1 MSTTATMPF
10 YRVNN
15 AFRDSGDTALRFVFL
30 ENKHRKQSA
39 NYEERM
45 EDIGGRI
52 SPTWAI
58 LSIVGLLAA
67 IGFGVFE
74 AYNAQGAIAGVVDP
88 MGSGVISHEI
98 LMAIGVSIAILG
110 MIFGHLIY
118 EGLSEGFDT
127 DSHTGEKSPNSKIWL
142 SVVGF
147 VGALVYVGYQYVL
160 VNSAI
165 KGAEI
170 DQENGLTYMPYVV
183 VGIAVLELLVGAFIL
198 HMAFSYLMLFASGL
212 LLTSTV
218 RRLNSASKATN
229 NNYRQYMN
237 FLDAYN
243 RGNPSQPLEREGNG
257 NIRRAIAHYS
267 GIDLPAVNT
276 TSPAPAQQVVE
287 QTYTQPTPVIPEIQP
302 ANTRVSNQNDATK
315 EVEDFM
321 NDTTDQ
327 DLTA

>member
-1 MSTTATMPF
+1 MNVKSTMPF

-15 AFRDSGDTALRFVFL
+15 MFRDSGDSALRFVFL
-30 ENKHRKQSA
+30 KEKHKKKNGS
-39 NYEERM
+39 YEERM
-45 EDIGGRI
+45 EDIGGRV

-67 IGFGVFE
+67 IGFGIFE
-74 AYNAQGAIAGVVDP
+74 AYNAQGAIAGIVDP
-88 MGSGVISHEI
+88 MGSGVISPEI

-118 EGLSEGFDT
+118 EGLSEGFDI
-127 DSHTGEKSPNSKIWL
+127 DPHTGEKSHNSKLWL
-142 SVVGF
+142 GVIGF
-147 VGALVYVGYQYVL
+147 AGALVYVGYQYVL

-170 DQENGLTYMPYVV
+170 GNENGLVYMPYVV

-198 HMAFSYLMLFASGL
+198 HKAFSYLLLFSSGL
-212 LLTSTV
+212 MLASTI
-218 RRLNSASKATN
+218 RRINSAAKTTN

-237 FLDAYN
+237 FLDVYN
-243 RGNPSQPLEREGNG
+243 RENPSQPMEREGNG
-257 NIRRAIAHYS
+257 NIRKAIAYYS
-267 GIDLPAVNT
+267 GIDLSDGSS
-276 TSPAPAQQVVE
+276 TSTAPEQQVVV
-287 QTYTQPTPVIPEIQP
+287 QANTQPAPVRADMHPSNNRIP
-302 ANTRVSNQNDATK
+302 NQNDATK
-315 EVEDFM
+315 AVEDFM

>member
-1 MSTTATMPF
+1 MPF

-15 AFRDSGDTALRFVFL
+15 AFRDSGDSALRFVFL
-30 ENKHRKQSA
+30 KEKLKKQ
-39 NYEERM
+39 NDTYEARM
-45 EDIGGRI
+45 EDIGGRV

-67 IGFGVFE
+67 IGFGIFE
-74 AYNAQGAIAGVVDP
+74 AYNAQGAIAGIVDP
-88 MGSGVISHEI
+88 MGSGVISPEI

-118 EGLSEGFDT
+118 EGLSEGFDI
-127 DSHTGEKSPNSKIWL
+127 DPYTGEKSHNSKLWRGVI
-142 SVVGF
+142 GF
-147 VGALVYVGYQYVL
+147 AGALVYVGYQYVL

-170 DQENGLTYMPYVV
+170 GNENGLVYMPYVV

-198 HMAFSYLMLFASGL
+198 HKAFSYLLLFSSGL
-212 LLTSTV
+212 VLASTI
-218 RRLNSASKATN
+218 RRINSAAKTTN
-229 NNYRQYMN
+229 NSYRQYMN
-237 FLDAYN
+237 YLDVYN
-243 RGNPSQPLEREGNG
+243 RENPSQLLEREGNG

-267 GIDLPAVNT
+267 GIDLPDENSV
-276 TSPAPAQQVVE
+276 SPVPTQQVVE
-287 QTYTQPTPVIPEIQP
+287 QPNAQPVPAITDIQP
-302 ANTRVSNQNDATK
+302 SINRTSNQNDDATK
-315 EVEDFM
+315 VVEDFM

>member
-1 MSTTATMPF
+1 MSTTATMPY

-15 AFRDSGDTALRFVFL
+15 MFRDSGDTAFGFVIL
-30 ENKHRKQSA
+30 ENKHKKQSA

-45 EDIGGRI
+45 KDIGGRI

-58 LSIVGLLAA
+58 LSFVGLLAA

-74 AYNAQGAIAGVVDP
+74 AYNAQGAIAGIVDP
-88 MGSGVISHEI
+88 MGSGVIRPEI
-98 LMAIGVSIAILG
+98 LMVIGASMAILG

-127 DSHTGEKSPNSKIWL
+127 DLHTGEKSLNSKIWL

-147 VGALVYVGYQYVL
+147 IGAIVYVGYQYVL

-165 KGAEI
+165 KGADI
-170 DQENGLTYMPYVV
+170 GKENGLTYMPYVV
-183 VGIAVLELLVGAFIL
+183 VGIAVLELLIGAFVL
-198 HMAFSYLMLFASGL
+198 HRAFSYLILFATGL
-212 LLTSTV
+212 LLASTG
-218 RRLNSASKATN
+218 RRINSAARATN
-229 NNYRQYMN
+229 DNYRKYMN

-243 RGNPSQPLEREGNG
+243 RENPSQPMEREGNG

-267 GIDLPAVNT
+267 GMDLHHD
-276 TSPAPAQQVVE
+276 TSPSTSPAQQVAE
-287 QTYTQPTPVIPEIQP
+287 QTNSQPTP
-302 ANTRVSNQNDATK
+302 ANAEEKPINNKVSNQNDATK
-315 EVEDFM
+315 VVEDFM